1 MSDIYAK
8 VEETIDCV
16 YQFRAA
22 RGDRHLQKLVEEDS
36 IHCIKGD
43 KQEFTR
49 RSGDFSK
56 LVELAEM
63 NKRIVYRL
71 VPPKGR
77 SRKAGQSEPLPY
89 STAEENEK
97 LKRDR
102 DELINKRVEECKRL
116 LAQRFSRV

>member
-8 VEETIDCV
+8 VEDTIDCV
-16 YQFRAA
+16 YKFWAE
-22 RGDRHLQKLVEEDS
+22 RGNQHLQRLVEEDS
-36 IHCIKGD
+36 IDCIKGD

-49 RSGDFSK
+49 CSGDFSK

-63 NKRIVYRL
+63 NEGIVYKL
-71 VPPKGR
+71 VPPKGGWR
-77 SRKAGQSEPLPY
+77 DGQSEPLPY
-89 STAEENEK
+89 STAEGNEK
-97 LKRDR
+97 LRRDR

>member
-16 YQFRAA
+16 YKFWAEK
-22 RGDRHLQKLVEEDS
+22 GDHHLQWLVKEDS

-49 RSGDFSK
+49 RSGDFSE

-63 NKRIVYRL
+63 NESIVYEL

-77 SRKAGQSEPLPY
+77 SGLGPY
-89 STAEENEK
+89 PNWTAEENEK
-97 LKRDR
+97 LRRDR

>member
-1 MSDIYAK
+1 MCDIYAK

-16 YQFRAA
+16 YEFWVKT
-22 RGDRHLQKLVEEDS
+22 GDRHLQQLVEEDS

-49 RSGDFSK
+49 CCGDFSK

-63 NKRIVYRL
+63 NESIVYRL
-71 VPPKGR
+71 VPPRGR
-77 SRKAGQSEPLPY
+77 SGPGPY
-89 STAEENEK
+89 PNWTAEENEK
-97 LKRDR
+97 LRRDR